1 MEYAEA
7 KRWATASV
15 VNSVLLPASA
25 ALQFDKTF
33 WALVVT
39 NFVLMHMV
47 WIDQLLRSGTWQ
59 RSTSV
64 PSNGPWSPSRC
75 WVSHQS
81 FFGGTGWP
89 LSFQASVRFPP
100 KAAIKS
106 CPTRR

>member
-59 RSTSV
+59 KVDLR
-64 PSNGPWSPSRC
+64 P
-75 WVSHQS
+75 
-81 FFGGTGWP
+81 FKWP
-89 LSFQASVRFPP
+89 LVAFALLGISSVVLWGHRLATVF
-100 KAAIKS
+100 S
-106 CPTRR
+106 S